1 MGQNLLV
8 TFGSMFALLLALLLP
23 VGAGVALVVFMEF
36 AAGSAAMGGALAA
49 GGVVAVLLMAAEIAA
64 MVNIFGRT
72 FDRIDPTA
80 IG

>member
-1 MGQNLLV
+1 
-8 TFGSMFALLLALLLP
+8 LLAMLLP
-23 VGAGVALVVFMEF
+23 VGACVALVAFVRVT
-36 AAGSAAMGGALAA
+36 AGNEALAGALAA
-49 GGVVAVLLMAAEIAA
+49 GGVVAVLLLTGEIVA